1 MLVRVQ
7 AAAEVLVRVQAA
19 AVAAAKA
26 SVVVKVEKEE
36 WVEERWGLKA
46 NVSVPSVEPNP
57 PIREEFLVSSR
68 NAPSVER
75 LWYAHNGKVI

>member
-1 MLVRVQ
+1 MLVKVQ
-7 AAAEVLVRVQAA
+7 VAAEVLVGVQAA

-36 WVEERWGLKA
+36 WVEERWGLKE

-68 NAPSVER
+68 NAPSVEP
-75 LWYAHNGKVI
+75 LWYAHSRKVI